1 MKDKK
6 FYKLH
11 SEICKTLSNPK
22 RQEILNTLRARE
34 MTVTELVKETGLPQ
48 ANISQHLS
56 MMRAHGVVNTRKEG
70 THVLYSIANPKIIE
84 AFDLMC
90 EVLKESLSIRN
101 RTVRTA
107 MRTHSISI
115 TNNT

>member
-1 MKDKK
+1 M
-6 FYKLH
+6 
-11 SEICKTLSNPK
+11 
-22 RQEILNTLRARE
+22 NTLRKKE

-56 MMRAHGVVNTRKEG
+56 LMRAQRVVNSRKEG
-70 THVLYSIANPKIIE
+70 NHVLYSIANSKIIE

-90 EVLKESLSIRN
+90 EVLQESLSLQN

-107 MRTHSISI
+107 MRTHSLVSQKISLKGVKK
-115 TNNT
+115 